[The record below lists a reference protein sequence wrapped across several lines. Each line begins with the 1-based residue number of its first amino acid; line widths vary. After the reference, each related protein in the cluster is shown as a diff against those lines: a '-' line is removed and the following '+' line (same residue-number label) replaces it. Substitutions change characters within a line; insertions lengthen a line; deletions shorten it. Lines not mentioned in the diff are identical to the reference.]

1 MSSKKEG
8 RRRRQA
14 QREEGRRKKSNPVT
28 FFLLL
33 ILTALLLMFG
43 AAFFLGE
50 RVGALEVS
58 ASSQRIVEVAPA
70 AGDPVSGR
78 HALRVEPGAV
88 WVHPP
93 PEEGRVA
100 GEAVRLLMAGG
111 A

>member
-1 MSSKKEG
+1 MSSKKES

-14 QREEGRRKKSNPVT
+14 QREEGRRRKSNPVT

-43 AAFFLGE
+43 AAFLFGD
-50 RVGALEVS
+50 RAGAVEVS
-58 ASSQRIVEVAPA
+58 ASSQGIVEVAPA
-70 AGDPVSGR
+70 AGDPVPGR

-88 WVHPP
+88 RAHPP
-93 PEEGRVA
+93 TQEGRVA
-100 GEAVRLLMAGG
+100 GQAVRLLMTGG